1 MEIILL
7 LSSIIIILCIAG
19 NKLSAKIGVPGLLI
33 FLGLGMLFGSDGF
46 VKIPFDNYELSEQVC
61 TVCLMFIMFCGG
73 FSANWSAAK
82 PVAVRAGL
90 LSSLGTIATALI
102 TAAGCH
108 FLIGFD
114 MAESFLIGAVIS
126 STDAAS
132 VFSILR
138 SKKLNLRGGLA
149 SLLEI
154 ESGSNDPFSYMLTVI
169 ALAIMGGD
177 DISKLGITAL
187 LQIVLGCAFGFAIA
201 FLAVLVLKKVK
212 LSANGFDTI
221 VTVAVIFAAYAAPT
235 VLGGNG
241 YLSVYIAGII
251 IGNSSIKNKTQL
263 VHFFDGVTGLCQ
275 IMLFFLLGLLSF
287 PSQLPEIV
295 LPALGIFAILT
306 FISRP
311 AAVFAICSKGYTW
324 RDRLFIA
331 WSGLRGASSIV
342 FAIMA
347 TVSDVYTENDLYHI
361 VLCVCLISVAFQ
373 GTLLPKLARSLKLID
388 DGSSVLKTFNDYQE
402 ETPQFNMMRIFVSD
416 SHEWSGKKISEI
428 TFPEGSLVLMVK
440 HGDSTI
446 VPKGDTVIEA
456 GDDVIL
462 SVQSYHD
469 SGDIK
474 LKEYEIGAGHLWK
487 NKTIKELDLPPTLLI
502 IMIKR
507 GGEMVVPNGSTQI
520 LQDDILV
527 ISDSRL

>member
-1 MEIILL
+1 
-7 LSSIIIILCIAG
+7 
-19 NKLSAKIGVPGLLI
+19 
-33 FLGLGMLFGSDGF
+33 
-46 VKIPFDNYELSEQVC
+46 
-61 TVCLMFIMFCGG
+61 
-73 FSANWSAAK
+73 
-82 PVAVRAGL
+82 
-90 LSSLGTIATALI
+90 
-102 TAAGCH
+102 
-108 FLIGFD
+108 
-114 MAESFLIGAVIS
+114 
-126 STDAAS
+126 
-132 VFSILR
+132 
-138 SKKLNLRGGLA
+138 
-149 SLLEI
+149 
-154 ESGSNDPFSYMLTVI
+154 
-169 ALAIMGGD
+169 
-177 DISKLGITAL
+177 
-187 LQIVLGCAFGFAIA
+187 
-201 FLAVLVLKKVK
+201 
-212 LSANGFDTI
+212 
-221 VTVAVIFAAYAAPT
+221 
-235 VLGGNG
+235 
-241 YLSVYIAGII
+241 
-251 IGNSSIKNKTQL
+251 
-263 VHFFDGVTGLCQ
+263 
-275 IMLFFLLGLLSF
+275 MLFFLLGLLSF

-428 TFPEGSLVLMVK
+428 IFPEGSLVLMVK